1 MITATASES
10 GKLIEIEEDGRT
22 RLFVSRDEAFALLE
36 AIEAALAGMPVDLSA
51 EPKTTSDK
59 VEQR

>member
-22 RLFVSRDEAFALLE
+22 RLYVTRDEAFALLE
-36 AIEAALAGMPVDLSA
+36 AIEAALSGCPVDLSS
-51 EPKTTSDK
+51 EPKDPK
-59 VEQR
+59 